1 MVVVFK
7 KRLVYI
13 ILSIIFFCSIS
24 CSSEKGPNI
33 LFLVIEDTSPYLFP
47 AYGNQTI
54 KTPNLDWMAENGLVF
69 TNAFANAPYCSPAR
83 STLISGTQA
92 TVYGNDI
99 HREGHLQKEQY
110 FLVKKLTDEGYFTV
124 NNGKTD
130 YNIKGKEATKIMET
144 VWSINGD
151 KATYNDPSRSN
162 RPFFAQFNNMST
174 HMSRMTTII
183 TDNRLKCTVDPATV
197 KLPPY
202 VPDLPE
208 MRSDYALHLEGVQNI
223 DKWVGAFLNDLKDKK
238 ELENTIVFFFSD
250 HGGCLPRGKAFP
262 FDTGHRVPLIVY
274 APDKYKDILPG
285 PRGGTTDRMVSFDDF
300 IPTVMSLAG
309 IKKPNYI
316 TGKPFMGKYEENPR
330 KYVYMFRTNNK
341 EHFDPT
347 RSVYD
352 GRFHYL
358 RNYIPYKIHGLT
370 QSFQWQM
377 PSQLAWDAHFM
388 SGEAADHHSTYYQS
402 KPVEALFDLKK
413 DPWELNNLALDP
425 DYQEKLVELRSVN
438 NRNVRDIKDLGFLS
452 WDERT
457 EITNQGKDFYSW
469 VREKNY
475 PIDSLISL
483 AEKASFGN
491 LVDLPF
497 FIQNLRSANSS
508 FQFWGMSGIVNIAK
522 KGLLKEIPEEV
533 YPLLNSKAHEDVSVL
548 AAETM
553 VLMGREKE
561 GLNFLMSKFKPG
573 SQSVSS
579 LENLWGNVY
588 LKEAEAGLWKIV
600 NDSNDEQMRIQAR
613 SLLIKLGKLDI
624 CELYEQHTIDENHK
638 IYLRRVE
645 NYMENIEQLNIK

>member
-1 MVVVFK
+1 MIVVAFK
-7 KRLVYI
+7 KQLFYLI
-13 ILSIIFFCSIS
+13 MSSIIFFCSIS
-24 CSSEKGPNI
+24 CSSEKRPNI
-33 LFLVIEDTSPYLFP
+33 IFLVIEDTSPYLFP
-47 AYGNQTI
+47 SYGNQSI
-54 KTPNLDWMAENGLVF
+54 KTPNLDWIAENGLVF

-110 FLVKKLTDEGYFTV
+110 FLVKKLTDQGYFTV

-130 YNIKGKEATKIMET
+130 YNIKGKESNKIMES

-151 KATYNDPSRSN
+151 KATYNDASRSN

-174 HMSRMTTII
+174 HMSRMTTI
-183 TDNRLKCTVDPATV
+183 TTENRLKCAVDATTV

-238 ELENTIVFFFSD
+238 VLDNTIIFFFSD

-274 APDKYKDILPG
+274 APDNYKDILPG
-285 PRGGTTDRMVSFDDF
+285 PVGGTTDRMVSFDDF

-309 IKKPNYI
+309 IKKPSYI

-330 KYVYMFRTNNK
+330 KYVFMFRTNTK

-377 PSQLAWDAHFM
+377 PSQMAWDAHFM
-388 SGEAADHHSTYYQS
+388 SGEASDQHSTYYQS

-438 NRNVRDIKDLGFLS
+438 NENVRDIKDLGFLS

-469 VREKNY
+469 VRENNY

-491 LVDLPF
+491 VVELPF
-497 FIQNLRSANSS
+497 FIQNLNSAKPS

-522 KGLLKEIPEEV
+522 KGLLKEIPGEV
-533 YPLLNSKAHEDVSVL
+533 YPLLNSKTHEDVSVL
-548 AAETM
+548 AAESM
-553 VLMGREKE
+553 ILMGKEEK

-588 LKEAEAGLWKIV
+588 LKEAEADLWKIV
-600 NDSNDEQMRIQAR
+600 YESNDEQKRIQAR

-624 CELYEQHTIDENHK
+624 CELYEQQTIDENQK
-638 IYLRRVE
+638 LYLKRVK
-645 NYMENIEQLNIK
+645 NYMENI